1 MFRWCSRRDATSQTN
16 RPGDPGRRGAGYLH
30 SGSARSWSRRLT
42 MGFSEFLGNERI
54 VAALRGALRS
64 ERVPHALLFTGPRGL
79 GKFTLARMF
88 AQAATC
94 ERLSDDFCG
103 ECATCLRVSQLADPQ
118 KLLEQGLFERGESAD
133 AATVERV
140 PLILQSHPDVWAL
153 VPDPVRLKNPVA
165 RPMLR
170 IGQLRAVQR
179 AAYFQPMGRRRV
191 FILDGAETMRWDVAS
206 VFLKIL
212 EEPPGSATLI
222 LTAPSP
228 YALLPTI
235 VSRCLQFHFAPLPQ
249 AAVEKILKDKSDLKP
264 ADRKLAAELAEGS
277 PGLAIEMNIE
287 QASQQRRNAL
297 RILERAARGEG
308 FAQLFAETAALA
320 KDRESSFEEQ
330 IAVFYGLLS
339 DLLEL
344 TSGVKQSTLR
354 NALLVKELTALANS
368 VNVTWVMRA
377 IAGFDELHAG
387 ARRNLNRQLGLD
399 ALAASL
405 VTTPERGI
413 VSGV

>member
-1 MFRWCSRRDATSQTN
+1 
-16 RPGDPGRRGAGYLH
+16 
-30 SGSARSWSRRLT
+30 

-54 VAALRGALRS
+54 VTALRGALRA
-64 ERVPHALLFTGPRGL
+64 ERVPHALLFTGPRGV

-88 AQAATC
+88 AQAANC
-94 ERLSDDFCG
+94 ERVKDDFCG
-103 ECATCLRVSQLADPQ
+103 ECATCQRIALLAEPQ
-118 KLLEQGLFERGESAD
+118 RLTEQGLAERGESAD

-153 VPDPVRLKNPVA
+153 VPDPVRLKAPVA

-191 FILDGAETMRWDVAS
+191 FILDGADTMRWDVAN

-228 YALLPTI
+228 YSLVPTI
-235 VSRCLQFHFAPLPQ
+235 ISRCLQFHFAPLPQ
-249 AAVEKILKDKSDLKP
+249 ADVEKILQDKTERKP
-264 ADRKLAAELAEGS
+264 AERKLAAQLAEGS
-277 PGLAIEMNIE
+277 PGLAIEMNLE
-287 QASQQRRNAL
+287 QASHQRRNAL

-308 FAQLFAETAALA
+308 FAQLFAETAALV

-344 TSGVKQSTLR
+344 TAHVKNPTLR
-354 NALLVKELTALANS
+354 NAPLVKELTLLAS
-368 VNVTWVMRA
+368 LVNTAWVMRA
-377 IAGFDELHAG
+377 ISGFDELHAG

-405 VTTPERGI
+405 VTIPGPNI
-413 VSGV
+413 VSRM

>member
-1 MFRWCSRRDATSQTN
+1 
-16 RPGDPGRRGAGYLH
+16 
-30 SGSARSWSRRLT
+30 
-42 MGFSEFLGNERI
+42 MGFQEFVGNERI
-54 VAALRGALRS
+54 VAALRGALRAK
-64 ERVPHALLFTGPRGL
+64 RVPHALLFTGPRGV

-88 AQAATC
+88 AQAANC
-94 ERLSDDFCG
+94 ERLIDNFCG
-103 ECATCLRVSQLADPQ
+103 ECVTCQRISQLANPQ
-118 KLLEQGLFERGESAD
+118 TLIEQGLIERGESAD

-170 IGQLRAVQR
+170 VGQLRAVQR

-191 FILDGAETMRWDVAS
+191 FVLDGAETMRWDVAN

-249 AAVEKILKDKSDLKP
+249 PAVEKILKEKTNRKP
-264 ADRKLAAELAEGS
+264 AEIKLAAQLAEGS
-277 PGLAIEMNIE
+277 PGLAIEMDVD
-287 QASQQRRNAL
+287 AAAQRRRSAL
-297 RILERAARGEG
+297 RILERAAQGQG
-308 FAQLFAETAALA
+308 FAQLFSDTSALA
-320 KDRESSFEEQ
+320 KDRDFSFEEQ
-330 IAVFYGLLS
+330 LGVFYGLLT
-339 DLLEL
+339 DLLEI
-344 TSGVKQSTLR
+344 TSKVKEPILR
-354 NALLVKELTALANS
+354 NVPLAKELQSLGKS
-368 VNVTWVMRA
+368 VDSAWVLRA
-377 IAGFDELHAG
+377 IAGFDEIYAG

-405 VTTPERGI
+405 SASVLRPSAPALDQHR
-413 VSGV
+413 

>member
-1 MFRWCSRRDATSQTN
+1 MA
-16 RPGDPGRRGAGYLH
+16 
-30 SGSARSWSRRLT
+30 
-42 MGFSEFLGNERI
+42 FSDFLGNERI
-54 VAALRGALRS
+54 VTALRGALRS
-64 ERVPHALLFTGPRGL
+64 GRVPHALLFTGARGV

-88 AQAATC
+88 AQAANC
-94 ERLSDDFCG
+94 ERLQDDFCG
-103 ECATCLRVSQLADPQ
+103 GCATCLRISQLADPQ
-118 KLLEQGLFERGESAD
+118 ELIEQGLVERGESAD

-153 VPDPVRLKNPVA
+153 VPDPVRLKSPVA

-191 FILDGAETMRWDVAS
+191 FILDGAETMRWDVAN

-249 AAVEKILKDKSDLKP
+249 PAVEKILRDKTDRKP
-264 ADRKLAAELAEGS
+264 SEIKLAAQLAEGS
-277 PGLAIEMNIE
+277 PGLAMEMNVE
-287 QASQQRRNAL
+287 AASQNRRNAL
-297 RILERAARGEG
+297 RILERAARGQG
-308 FAQLFAETAALA
+308 FAQLFADTSFLS
-320 KDRESSFEEQ
+320 KDRDSSFEEQ
-330 IAVFYGLLS
+330 LGIFYSLLT

-344 TSGVKQSTLR
+344 TSKIKEPVFR
-354 NALLVKELTALANS
+354 NAPLAKELDALS
-368 VNVTWVMRA
+368 KLVDSGWVLRA
-377 IAGFDELHAG
+377 IAGFDELYAG

-405 VTTPERGI
+405 APDPSQALASR
-413 VSGV
+413 S

>member
-1 MFRWCSRRDATSQTN
+1 
-16 RPGDPGRRGAGYLH
+16 
-30 SGSARSWSRRLT
+30 
-42 MGFSEFLGNERI
+42 MGLSEFLGNERI
-54 VAALRGALRS
+54 VTALRGALRS
-64 ERVPHALLFTGPRGL
+64 QRVPHALLFTGPRGV

-88 AQAATC
+88 AQAANC
-94 ERLSDDFCG
+94 ERLTDDFCG
-103 ECATCLRVSQLADPQ
+103 ECAACQRISQLADSQ
-118 KLLEQGLFERGESAD
+118 SLMEQGLVERGEGAD

-170 IGQLRAVQR
+170 VGQLRAVQR

-191 FILDGAETMRWDVAS
+191 FILDGADTMRWDVAN

-228 YALLPTI
+228 YALLTTI

-249 AAVEKILKDKSDLKP
+249 AAVEKILKEKTDRKP
-264 ADRKLAAELAEGS
+264 AEIKLAAQLAEGS
-277 PGLAIEMNIE
+277 PGLAMEMDV
-287 QASQQRRNAL
+287 QAATDRRRSAL
-297 RILERAARGEG
+297 QILERAAQGQG
-308 FAQLFAETAALA
+308 FGQLFTATSALA
-320 KDRESSFEEQ
+320 KDRDSSFEDQ
-330 IAVFYGLLS
+330 IGVFYGLLT

-344 TSGVKQSTLR
+344 TSKVKEPVLR
-354 NALLVKELTALANS
+354 NAPLARELDSLSKS
-368 VNVTWVMRA
+368 VDSAWVLRA
-377 IAGFDELHAG
+377 IAGFDELYFG

-405 VTTPERGI
+405 APTLTRTSAPRP
-413 VSGV
+413 

>member
-1 MFRWCSRRDATSQTN
+1 
-16 RPGDPGRRGAGYLH
+16 
-30 SGSARSWSRRLT
+30 
-42 MGFSEFLGNERI
+42 MGLADFLGNQRV
-54 VAALRGALRS
+54 VAVLRGALRS
-64 ERVPHALLFTGPRGL
+64 GRVPHALLFTGPRGL

-88 AQAATC
+88 AQAANC
-94 ERLSDDFCG
+94 ERRTDDFCG
-103 ECATCLRVSQLADPQ
+103 ECITCQRIALLAEPQ
-118 KLLEQGLFERGESAD
+118 VLIEQGLAERGENAD

-140 PLILQSHPDVWAL
+140 PLILQSHPDVWAV

-191 FILDGAETMRWDVAS
+191 FILDGADTMRWDVAN

-228 YALLPTI
+228 YSLLPTI
-235 VSRCLQFHFAPLPQ
+235 VSRCLQFHFAPLSP
-249 AAVEKILKDKSDLKP
+249 AEVEKVLQEKGDLKP
-264 ADRKLAAELAEGS
+264 ADRKLAAQLAEGS
-277 PGLAIEMNIE
+277 PGVAIGINVE
-287 QASQQRRNAL
+287 QASDQRRTAL

-320 KDRESSFEEQ
+320 KDRGSSFEEQ

-344 TSGVKQSTLR
+344 TSGVKQPALR
-354 NALLVKELTALANS
+354 NTPLARELSALANL
-368 VNVTWVMRA
+368 VDAGWVMRA
-377 IAGFDELHAG
+377 ISGFDELHAG
-387 ARRNLNRQLGLD
+387 TRRNLNRQLGLD

-405 VTTPERGI
+405 VTDPRRNT
-413 VSGV
+413 VSQV

>member
-1 MFRWCSRRDATSQTN
+1 
-16 RPGDPGRRGAGYLH
+16 
-30 SGSARSWSRRLT
+30 
-42 MGFSEFLGNERI
+42 MGFQEFVGNERI
-54 VAALRGALRS
+54 VAALRGALRAK
-64 ERVPHALLFTGPRGL
+64 RVPHALLFTGPRGV

-88 AQAATC
+88 AQAANC
-94 ERLSDDFCG
+94 ERLIDNFCG
-103 ECATCLRVSQLADPQ
+103 ECVTCQRISQLANPQ
-118 KLLEQGLFERGESAD
+118 TLIEQGLIERGESAD

-170 IGQLRAVQR
+170 VGQLRAVQR

-191 FILDGAETMRWDVAS
+191 FVLDGAETMRWDVAN

-249 AAVEKILKDKSDLKP
+249 PAVEKILKEKTNRKP
-264 ADRKLAAELAEGS
+264 AEIKLAAQLAEGS
-277 PGLAIEMNIE
+277 PGLAIEMDVD
-287 QASQQRRNAL
+287 AAAQRRRSAL
-297 RILERAARGEG
+297 RILERAAQGQD
-308 FAQLFAETAALA
+308 FAQLFSDTSALA
-320 KDRESSFEEQ
+320 KDRDFSFEEQ
-330 IAVFYGLLS
+330 LGVFYGLLT
-339 DLLEL
+339 DLLEI
-344 TSGVKQSTLR
+344 TSKVKEPILR
-354 NALLVKELTALANS
+354 NVPLAKELQSLGKS
-368 VNVTWVMRA
+368 VDSAWVLRA
-377 IAGFDELHAG
+377 IAGFDEIYAG

-405 VTTPERGI
+405 SASVLRPSAHALDQHR
-413 VSGV
+413 

>member
-1 MFRWCSRRDATSQTN
+1 
-16 RPGDPGRRGAGYLH
+16 
-30 SGSARSWSRRLT
+30 

-54 VAALRGALRS
+54 VAALRGTLRAS
-64 ERVPHALLFTGPRGL
+64 RVPHALLFTGPRGV

-88 AQAATC
+88 AQAANC
-94 ERLSDDFCG
+94 ERLQDDFCG
-103 ECATCLRVSQLADPQ
+103 QCATCKRISLLADPQ
-118 KLLEQGLFERGESAD
+118 KLIEQGLVERGENAD

-140 PLILQSHPDVWAL
+140 PLILQSHPDVWVLA
-153 VPDPVRLKNPVA
+153 PDPVRLKNPVV

-179 AAYFQPMGRRRV
+179 AACFQPMGRRV
-191 FILDGAETMRWDVAS
+191 FILDGAETMRWDVAN

-249 AAVEKILKDKSDLKP
+249 SAVESILREKTTRKP
-264 ADRKLAAELAEGS
+264 ADLKLAAKLAEGS
-277 PGLAIEMNIE
+277 PGLAMEMDVTA
-287 QASQQRRNAL
+287 ASQSRKNAL
-297 RILERAARGEG
+297 RILENAAIGRG

-330 IAVFYGLLS
+330 LAIFYALLT

-344 TSGVKQSTLR
+344 TSKIKEPVLR
-354 NALLVKELTALANS
+354 NAPLAKELQALARS
-368 VNVTWVMRA
+368 VDFAWVLRA
-377 IAGFDELHAG
+377 IAGFDELYAG

-405 VTTPERGI
+405 APGTSAGLSPVL
-413 VSGV
+413 

>member
-1 MFRWCSRRDATSQTN
+1 
-16 RPGDPGRRGAGYLH
+16 
-30 SGSARSWSRRLT
+30 
-42 MGFSEFLGNERI
+42 MGFTEFLGNER
-54 VAALRGALRS
+54 VVTALRGALRTG
-64 ERVPHALLFTGPRGL
+64 RVPHALLFTGPRGV

-88 AQAATC
+88 AQAANC
-94 ERLSDDFCG
+94 ERLTDDFCG
-103 ECATCLRVSQLADPQ
+103 ECATCQRVSLLADPQ
-118 KLLEQGLFERGESAD
+118 ALLEQGLAERGESAD

-170 IGQLRAVQR
+170 VGQLRAVQR

-191 FILDGAETMRWDVAS
+191 FILDGADTMRWDVAN

-228 YALLPTI
+228 YSLLPTI

-249 AAVEKILKDKSDLKP
+249 ADVEKILQDKTDRKP
-264 ADRKLAAELAEGS
+264 TERKLAAQLAEGS
-277 PGLAIEMNIE
+277 PGLAIEINLE
-287 QASQQRRNAL
+287 QAAEQRRNAL

-330 IAVFYGLLS
+330 IGVFYGLLS

-344 TSGVKQSTLR
+344 TSGVKESTLR
-354 NALLVKELTALANS
+354 NAPLVNELTALAKF
-368 VNVTWVMRA
+368 VTVAWVMRA
-377 IAGFDELHAG
+377 IDGFDELHSG

-405 VTTPERGI
+405 VTTAERGV
-413 VSGV
+413 VSRK

>member
-1 MFRWCSRRDATSQTN
+1 
-16 RPGDPGRRGAGYLH
+16 
-30 SGSARSWSRRLT
+30 
-42 MGFSEFLGNERI
+42 MGFSEFLGNEHI

-64 ERVPHALLFTGPRGL
+64 GRVPHALLFTGPRGV

-88 AQAATC
+88 AEAANC
-94 ERLSDDFCG
+94 ERMSDDFCG
-103 ECATCLRVSQLADPQ
+103 ECATCQRLSLLADPQ
-118 KLLEQGLFERGESAD
+118 KLVEQGLVERGESAD
-133 AATVERV
+133 AATVERI
-140 PLILQSHPDVWAL
+140 PLILQAHPDVWAL

-165 RPMLR
+165 RPVLR

-191 FILDGAETMRWDVAS
+191 FILDGAETMRWDVAN

-249 AAVEKILKDKSDLKP
+249 AAVEKILNEATGRKP
-264 ADRKLAAELAEGS
+264 VDVKLAAQLAEGS
-277 PGLAIEMNIE
+277 PGLAIQMDVVAAV
-287 QASQQRRNAL
+287 QSRKNAL
-297 RILERAARGEG
+297 RILERAARGQG
-308 FAQLFAETAALA
+308 FAQLFADTAALA
-320 KDRESSFEEQ
+320 KDRESSFEDQ
-330 IAVFYGLLS
+330 LGVFYGLLT

-344 TSGVKQSTLR
+344 TSNVKEPVLR
-354 NALLVKELTALANS
+354 NANLAKDLELLSQAVDSA
-368 VNVTWVMRA
+368 WVIRA

-405 VTTPERGI
+405 AP
-413 VSGV
+413 VSTGDAKRRF

>member
-1 MFRWCSRRDATSQTN
+1 
-16 RPGDPGRRGAGYLH
+16 
-30 SGSARSWSRRLT
+30 
-42 MGFSEFLGNERI
+42 MGFAEFLGNERI
-54 VAALRGALRS
+54 VTALRGALRS
-64 ERVPHALLFTGPRGL
+64 GRVPHALLFTGPRGV
-79 GKFTLARMF
+79 GKFTLTRLF
-88 AQAATC
+88 AQAANC
-94 ERLSDDFCG
+94 ERLTDDFCG
-103 ECATCLRVSQLADPQ
+103 ECETCQRISLLANPRA
-118 KLLEQGLFERGESAD
+118 LIEQGLAERGESAD

-191 FILDGAETMRWDVAS
+191 FILDGADTMRWDVAN

-228 YALLPTI
+228 YSLLPTI

-249 AAVEKILKDKSDLKP
+249 TDVEKILQHKTDRKP
-264 ADRKLAAELAEGS
+264 AERKLAALLAEGS
-277 PGLAIEMNIE
+277 PGLAIEMNPE
-287 QASQQRRNAL
+287 QAAQQRRDAL
-297 RILERAARGEG
+297 RILERAAHGEG

-344 TSGVKQSTLR
+344 TSGIKQPALR
-354 NALLVKELTALANS
+354 NVPLVKELTLLAGS
-368 VNVTWVMRA
+368 VNTAWVMRA
-377 IAGFDELHAG
+377 ISGFDELHAG

-405 VTTPERGI
+405 VTAPERAG
-413 VSGV
+413 VSRA